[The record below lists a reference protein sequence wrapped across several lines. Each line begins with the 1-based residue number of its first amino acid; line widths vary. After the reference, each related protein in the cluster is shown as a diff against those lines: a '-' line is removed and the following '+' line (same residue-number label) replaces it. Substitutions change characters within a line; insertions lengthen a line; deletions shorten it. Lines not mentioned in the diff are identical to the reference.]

1 MKKLK
6 SVIQYECATS
16 FKYIWLFYGI
26 QYAFVTLITLILAIS
41 AGTFE
46 DIGTNTLEINTLVYV
61 GVLGVLGYNQ
71 DFKML
76 LQNGFTRKV
85 IFGATFSMFCFISGT
100 MAFIDTIVGNLLHYF
115 NDDYSSLYS
124 GIYGYDNIFMNWL
137 WLFLV
142 YVLVCCLL
150 YLAILVINK
159 VGKTISIYL
168 GVALGGIVL
177 IVIALFRYVF
187 SAETIRNI
195 FEFLTKAMGF
205 MTDGTINYLL
215 PALALLLLITV
226 LGSCSYAIIRRTEL
240 K

>member
-76 LQNGFTRKV
+76 LQNGFTRSDIWCNILYV
-85 IFGATFSMFCFISGT
+85 LF
-100 MAFIDTIVGNLLHYF
+100 YF
-115 NDDYSSLYS
+115 RNNGIYRYYSRQSSSL
-124 GIYGYDNIFMNWL
+124 F
-137 WLFLV
+137 
-142 YVLVCCLL
+142 
-150 YLAILVINK
+150 
-159 VGKTISIYL
+159 
-168 GVALGGIVL
+168 
-177 IVIALFRYVF
+177 
-187 SAETIRNI
+187 
-195 FEFLTKAMGF
+195 
-205 MTDGTINYLL
+205 
-215 PALALLLLITV
+215 
-226 LGSCSYAIIRRTEL
+226 
-240 K
+240 

>member
-1 MKKLK
+1 
-6 SVIQYECATS
+6 
-16 FKYIWLFYGI
+16 
-26 QYAFVTLITLILAIS
+26 
-41 AGTFE
+41 
-46 DIGTNTLEINTLVYV
+46 
-61 GVLGVLGYNQ
+61 
-71 DFKML
+71 
-76 LQNGFTRKV
+76 
-85 IFGATFSMFCFISGT
+85 

-115 NDDYSSLYS
+115 NNDYSSLYS